1 MTMHL
6 VRGMS
11 SINSKARKQNRKPG
25 WQKAQAEHDKW
36 LMDRGCHSS
45 QIKMKKKEFKEYVPS
60 RPAPSADAKNT
71 YPSITTSDT
80 IPGHHGTAKREPM
93 QYTGTLIVGI
103 GQMHK
108 SNAVPI
114 MRGTNQ
120 AKDIAR
126 MRR

>member
-60 RPAPSADAKNT
+60 RPAPRRRTQSLVTTEQQNVNQCNT
-71 YPSITTSDT
+71 PELLSSESV
-80 IPGHHGTAKREPM
+80 KC
-93 QYTGTLIVGI
+93 
-103 GQMHK
+103 
-108 SNAVPI
+108 
-114 MRGTNQ
+114 TNQ
-120 AKDIAR
+120 MLYQLCGELIKPKI
-126 MRR
+126 